1 METTALKMFE
11 STVKIENDQVF
22 VKPLCDFFQITYD
35 NQAVKIKNDPILSK
49 SAGKK
54 PLKML
59 FGDNHPRL
67 YLDKK
72 GFIRWIQIINPSI
85 IREDLR
91 ESFIKY
97 QALIF
102 DFFYGSA
109 EQEDQIRKL
118 VGKNQDIDEQLREL
132 ARQKRQV
139 RKQLTQAL
147 NERYQYSI
155 NFNEQPAIAES

>member
-11 STVKIENDQVF
+11 STVKVENDQIY
-22 VKPLCDFFQITYD
+22 VKPICDFFKIHYA
-35 NQAVKIKNDPILSK
+35 NQVDKIKNDPILGNSFQK
-49 SAGKK
+49 NKNK
-54 PLKML
+54 IV
-59 FGDNHPRL
+59 FGDNYPRVS
-67 YLDKK
+67 LDKK

-109 EQEDQIRKL
+109 DQEDSIRKL
-118 VGKNQDIDEQLREL
+118 VGQTQTIDEQLREL
-132 ARQKRQV
+132 ARQKRQL

-155 NFNEQPAIAES
+155 NFTEPTAIH